1 MSRRG
6 ESLISE
12 GVEILDVD
20 SRGRLVLKKR
30 LRELVGIKELPGK
43 ILAIPRD
50 GYIELRPV
58 SQNLSRAKEIA
69 KKKLV
74 NWVEERRAGEKLLI
88 GGST

>member
-1 MSRRG
+1 
-6 ESLISE
+6 LISE

-58 SQNLSRAKEIA
+58 SQNLSRAKKIA
-69 KKKLV
+69 VKKLSSW
-74 NWVEERRAGEKLLI
+74 NEHGHKGEELLI
-88 GGST
+88 GDIVED